1 VTVRMTVAEL
11 EQARDL
17 DLGATDWVVVTQEQV
32 DLFAEATGDHQWI
45 HVDRERAAQGPFG
58 GTIAHGYLT
67 LSKLPALM
75 AQLLQIT
82 DSAMGV
88 NYGLDRLRMT
98 APVPVGSKI
107 RVRGRLLDATGKSG
121 GVLYRVEMDVEVE
134 GNDRP
139 ALVATGLYLVYS
151 RS

>member
-11 EQARDL
+11 EQAHDL
-17 DLGATDWVVVTQEQV
+17 DLGASDWVVVTQEQV

-58 GTIAHGYLT
+58 GPIAHGYLT
-67 LSKLPALM
+67 LSMLPALM
-75 AQLLQIT
+75 AQLLEIT

-121 GVLYRVEMDVEVE
+121 GVLYRVEMDVELE

-139 ALVATGLYLVYS
+139 ALVATGLYLVHS
-151 RS
+151 QS

>member
-1 VTVRMTVAEL
+1 MTVAEL
-11 EQARDL
+11 EQARDV
-17 DLGATDWVVVTQEQV
+17 DLGASDWVVVTQEQV

-67 LSKLPALM
+67 LSMLPALM
-75 AQLLQIT
+75 AQLLEIT

-121 GVLYRVEMDVEVE
+121 GVLYRVEMDVELE

-139 ALVATGLYLVYS
+139 ALVATGLYLVHS
-151 RS
+151 QS

>member
-1 VTVRMTVAEL
+1 
-11 EQARDL
+11 
-17 DLGATDWVVVTQEQV
+17 
-32 DLFAEATGDHQWI
+32 
-45 HVDRERAAQGPFG
+45 
-58 GTIAHGYLT
+58 
-67 LSKLPALM
+67 
-75 AQLLQIT
+75 
-82 DSAMGV
+82 
-88 NYGLDRLRMT
+88 MT

>member
-1 VTVRMTVAEL
+1 MTVAEL
-11 EQARDL
+11 EQARDV

-45 HVDRERAAQGPFG
+45 HVDRKRATQGPFG

-67 LSKLPALM
+67 LSMLPALM
-75 AQLLQIT
+75 TQLLEIT
-82 DSAMGV
+82 DTAMGV

-107 RVRGRLLDATGKSG
+107 RVRGRLLDATRRSG

-134 GNDRP
+134 GGDRP

-151 RS
+151 QS